1 MQSIRTGSKQLIREI
16 NQAIVLNAV
25 RKERAVSRSDIARQ
39 TGLGLPTVSGI
50 TAELIEAGL
59 LVEGDSAVSA
69 LGRRP
74 VLLSLNPTAGYA
86 VGVKITE
93 SQVISV
99 LTDLGATVVAT
110 HDVPLTHRDIGSV
123 ISALRACVDVLSPSA
138 GGRPIHGV
146 GVGLA
151 GVIDRNRGVVRHATY
166 TEWESVPLGEL
177 LHASVGLPVVVD
189 NDVNALVAAEQWFG
203 SGRDAADFLV
213 VSLGRGV
220 GLGLVLD
227 GRLYRG
233 ANGGAGEFGHVKLA
247 VDGPVCPCGSRG
259 CLEAFVSEPAMA
271 AQVSAAK
278 DMAVSV
284 DDLIALAEAGDDVV
298 IDVYHEAGARLGT
311 AIGNL
316 LNLLNPRLVVLAG
329 EGTRGCPFLLDALWA
344 AMEQAAFDGI
354 LDGVELVV
362 EPWDDEAWARGAA
375 SLLLGE
381 LFQPAL
387 RPGEDGRPSLTARP

>member
-16 NQAIVLNAV
+16 NQAIVLNTV
-25 RKERAVSRSDIARQ
+25 RKERTVSRSDIARQ

-74 VLLSLNPTAGYA
+74 VLLSLNATAGYA
-86 VGVKITE
+86 VGAKITE
-93 SQVISV
+93 SVVISV
-99 LTDLGATVVAT
+99 LTDLDATVVAR
-110 HDVPLTHRDIGSV
+110 HDVPLTRRDIDSV
-123 ISALRACVDVLSPSA
+123 IDALRVCVDALSPSA
-138 GGRPIHGV
+138 AGRPIHGV

-177 LHASVGLPVVVD
+177 LHAGIGLPVVVD

-203 SGRDAADFLV
+203 AGRDAADFIA

-233 ANGGAGEFGHVKLA
+233 ANGGAGEFGHMKVA

-271 AQVSAAK
+271 AEVSAAK
-278 DMAVSV
+278 GVAVSV
-284 DDLIALAEAGDDVV
+284 DDLIALAEAGDEEALTVFR
-298 IDVYHEAGARLGT
+298 EAGTRLGT
-311 AIGNL
+311 AVGNL

-329 EGTRGCPFLLDALWA
+329 EGTRGCPYLLDSLRS
-344 AMEQAAFDGI
+344 AMELAAFDGI